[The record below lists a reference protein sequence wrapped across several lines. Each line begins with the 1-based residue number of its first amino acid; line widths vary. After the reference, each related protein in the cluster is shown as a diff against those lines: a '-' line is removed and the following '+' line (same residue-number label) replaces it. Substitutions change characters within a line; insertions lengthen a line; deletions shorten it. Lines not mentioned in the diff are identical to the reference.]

1 MTRNAH
7 PPLMAHPGWTLAIP
21 FKEAK
26 YFRTPSESIG
36 NNFSPNANRLRLQEM
51 QRPAKRSRKSPG
63 SETPSS
69 IPSKSLST
77 ILSKTPCM
85 ICHIKPLIFNSKYFF
100 AKVLNF
106 AANIQNLK
114 RIIIILEIA

>member
-51 QRPAKRSRKSPG
+51 QRPAKRSGKSPG

-77 ILSKTPCM
+77 ILSKTPCT
-85 ICHIKPLIFNSKYFF
+85 ISHIKPIIFHSKYFLQ
-100 AKVLNF
+100 KC
-106 AANIQNLK
+106 
-114 RIIIILEIA
+114 

>member
-36 NNFSPNANRLRLQEM
+36 NNFSPNANRLRLQEV
-51 QRPAKRSRKSPG
+51 QRPSKRSRKSPG
-63 SETPSS
+63 SEASS
-69 IPSKSLST
+69 LSKSLTSVPT
-77 ILSKTPCM
+77 KSSGIVHLYSLFVIRSLNTF
-85 ICHIKPLIFNSKYFF
+85 IYNFDIDLINMY
-100 AKVLNF
+100 
-106 AANIQNLK
+106 
-114 RIIIILEIA
+114 